1 MKTETTNK
9 RVGRALAE
17 AKERYR
23 QANPKSLAQHE
34 RAAEVMPGGN
44 TRTVIFTDPF
54 PLTLVTGKDARVRS
68 LDGHWYRDFLGE
80 YTAGF
85 YGHSDPRLKEAVLEA
100 LERGWS
106 MGGHTEVE
114 AEMASLINDR
124 FPSMELM
131 RFANSGTEAN
141 LYAISAARAV
151 TGRKKVVVFE
161 GGYHGGVFVFSAG
174 ARHPLT
180 APFDFVVA
188 PYNDVGA
195 TSALL
200 EAAAPDI
207 AAVIVEQMQGSG
219 GCIPADRAFLEFLRD
234 WTRRNGAVLIFDEV
248 MTSRLSYGGL
258 QSIHDIAPDMT
269 TLGKYLGGGFS
280 FGAFGGSAEIM
291 KRFDPRQPHAITH
304 AGTFNNNIFTMTAGV
319 AGMKFILTQAVI
331 HEVNARGD
339 RLRERL
345 NAIASR
351 AAFPMQFTGRG
362 SMMNVHMT
370 RNDVKSVRDLKDA
383 DLALRDLFY
392 FDLLAQGFW
401 IAKRGMV
408 NLAVPTTDADCD
420 ALADAIE
427 SFVSDRSNLGLD

>member
-1 MKTETTNK
+1 MNTHTASQ
-9 RVGRALAE
+9 RVSQALAD
-17 AKERYR
+17 AKEQYR
-23 QANPKSLAQHE
+23 RANPKSLAQHQ

-85 YGHSDPRLKEAVLEA
+85 YGHSDPRLKEAVQEA

-114 AEMASLINDR
+114 AEMASLIQQR

-141 LYAISAARAV
+141 LYAISTARAV
-151 TGRKKVVVFE
+151 TGRSKVVVFE

-174 ARHPLT
+174 GRHPLT

-188 PYNDVGA
+188 PYNDVGGTA
-195 TSALL
+195 ALL
-200 EAAAPDI
+200 RESAADI
-207 AAVIVEQMQGSG
+207 AAVIVEPMQGSG
-219 GCIPADRAFLEFLRD
+219 GCIPAAREFLQFLRE
-234 WTRRNGAVLIFDEV
+234 WTSRNGAILIFDEV

-258 QSIHDIAPDMT
+258 QSVHGITPDMT

-280 FGAFGGSAEIM
+280 FGAFGGRGDIM
-291 KRFDPRQPHAITH
+291 KRFDPLQPNSITH

-319 AGMKFILTQAVI
+319 AGMKSILTESVLG
-331 HEVNARGD
+331 EVNARGEN
-339 RLRERL
+339 LRKRL
-345 NAIASR
+345 NVIASR

-370 RNDVKSVRDLKDA
+370 RADVRSNRDLKDSYMP
-383 DLALRDLFY
+383 LRDLFY
-392 FDLLAQGFW
+392 FDLLAAGFW

-408 NLAVPTTDADCD
+408 NLAVPTTEADCD
-420 ALADAIE
+420 ALTDAVE
-427 SFVSDRSNLGLD
+427 SFVSARSHLHLD